1 MTQFYGKTRI
11 CYGQYALETLEEQH
25 LSTAFL
31 VTDPFMVKSGL
42 ADQVTSH
49 LERIGMTYKVFSDVE
64 PDPSLETVKKGTK
77 EFLAFG
83 GELLVTLGGGSAID
97 TGKAIAYFAHKA
109 APNLPKPYLV
119 AIPTTSGTGSEVT
132 AYSVV
137 TDKEQGVKIPLID
150 DSILPDLAIL
160 DARFTRTVPP
170 SVTAATGMDVLT
182 HALEAYV
189 CRNNNA
195 FTDILAVQAI
205 HYVFNYLYK
214 TYQHMEDMEA
224 REMML
229 LGSCMA
235 GMAFN
240 NSGLGLTH
248 SMAHALGG
256 QFHTPHG
263 LANAVLLPYV
273 IRFNVF
279 DAGYRYRELARVLGL
294 PHGSVE
300 EGVASLI
307 GAVQGL
313 NDSMKIPSRVRDLKI
328 DKAAYDQAIPAM
340 AQHAMDDRCTAG
352 NPRRPSL
359 QDLREL
365 FETAW

>member
-1 MTQFYGKTRI
+1 MTQFYGKTKI
-11 CYGQYALETLEEQH
+11 CYGTYALETLEEQRCT
-25 LSTAFL
+25 SAFC

-42 ADQVTSH
+42 AEQVTSH
-49 LERIGMTYKVFSDVE
+49 LERIGMPYTLFAEVE
-64 PDPSLETVKKGTK
+64 PDPSLETVKKGTRL
-77 EFLAFG
+77 FLEHKAD
-83 GELLVTLGGGSAID
+83 LIVALGGGSSID
-97 TGKAIAYFAHKA
+97 TAKAIAYFARKA
-109 APNLPKPYLV
+109 LPDLPYIILA

-137 TDKEQGVKIPLID
+137 TDKEKGVKIPIVD
-150 DSILPDLAIL
+150 DIIIPDLAIL

-182 HALEAYV
+182 HAIEAYTS
-189 CRNNNA
+189 RNANA

-205 HYVFNYLYK
+205 RYVFDYLF
-214 TYQHMEDMEA
+214 TSYQHMEDMTA

-240 NSGLGLTH
+240 NAGLGCTH

-256 QFHTPHG
+256 QFHVPHG
-263 LANAVLLPYV
+263 LANAVLLPYI
-273 IRFNVF
+273 IRFTVF
-279 DAGYRYRELARVLGL
+279 DAGVRYRELARVLGL

-300 EGVASLI
+300 EGVSALVS
-307 GAVQGL
+307 AVEGL

-328 DKAAYDQAIPAM
+328 DKGAYDAAVDAM
-340 AQHAMDDRCTAG
+340 AQHALDDACTAS

-359 QDLREL
+359 ENLKHLYEQV
-365 FETAW
+365 W

>member
-11 CYGQYALETLEEQH
+11 CYGRYALEEIEAQH
-25 LSTAFL
+25 CRAAFF

-49 LERIGMTYKVFSDVE
+49 LERIGMPYTLFAEVE
-64 PDPSLETVKKGTK
+64 PDPSLDTVKRGTT
-77 EFLAFG
+77 EFLRTRSD
-83 GELLVTLGGGSAID
+83 LIVTLGGGSAID
-97 TGKAIAYFAHKA
+97 TAKAISYFAMKA
-109 APNLPKPYLV
+109 APDLPRPKLV

-182 HALEAYV
+182 HGMEAYT
-189 CRNNNA
+189 CRNANA
-195 FTDILAVQAI
+195 FTDILAVQSI
-205 HYVFNYLYK
+205 HYVFQYLYK
-214 TYQHMEDMEA
+214 SYKNMEDMEA

-256 QFHTPHG
+256 HFHVPHG

-273 IRFNVF
+273 IRFNIF
-279 DAGYRYRELARVLGL
+279 DAGVRYRELARVLGL
-294 PHGSVE
+294 PHANVE
-300 EGVASLI
+300 EGVTSLI
-307 GAVQGL
+307 NAVQGL
-313 NDSMKIPSRVRDLKI
+313 NDSMGIPSRVRDLRL
-328 DKAAYDQAIPAM
+328 DKSEYDAATEVM
-340 AQHAMDDRCTAG
+340 AAHALEDRCTAG
-352 NPRRPSL
+352 NPRRPSR
-359 QDLREL
+359 QDLKEL
-365 FETAW
+365 FEKAW